1 MTLHA
6 EGRGLLR
13 AILFLPP
20 FSPVSLWLGMTFPSL
35 ERPEEMVPQGQG
47 GSLARVHTIHTEP
60 LLRGLP
66 QVSPKQP
73 VTVHLVFSFGF
84 LFFTLQKTLFKN
96 MVSWKKNKL
105 QPFSTS
111 QKLREEDSE

>member
-13 AILFLPP
+13 AILFLPL
-20 FSPVSLWLGMTFPSL
+20 SLLSLWLGMTFPSI

-66 QVSPKQP
+66 QVSPKQL

-84 LFFTLQKTLFKN
+84 LFFFH
-96 MVSWKKNKL
+96 
-105 QPFSTS
+105 ST
-111 QKLREEDSE
+111 KDTF